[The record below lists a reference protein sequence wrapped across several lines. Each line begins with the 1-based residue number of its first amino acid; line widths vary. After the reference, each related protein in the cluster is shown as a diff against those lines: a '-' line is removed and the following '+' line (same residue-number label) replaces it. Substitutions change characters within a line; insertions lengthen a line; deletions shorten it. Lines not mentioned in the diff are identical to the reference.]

1 LGIALLAQI
10 GDLIGLVFLALSL
23 IALVYTLIAAFVVPA
38 YLSGPPADPKT
49 FPSISVLKPLYGL
62 EPGLEDNLKSF
73 IDQDYPGPIQY
84 VFGVQDPADP
94 AIAVVNALLAA
105 NPGLDASLV
114 IDEVMHGGNRKVS
127 NLINIERQARN
138 AVVVLSD
145 SDIRVDPRYLR
156 HLVAELEEP
165 GLGAI
170 TCLYVGRP
178 IGGIWSKLAAMSI
191 NHHFLPN
198 VVMGVT
204 LGLAKPCF
212 GSTVALKRSVLDD
225 VGGFKAVA
233 DHLADD
239 FVLGQLVRE
248 KGFKTRVSS
257 WTISHMGCEPSAAE
271 LIAHEIRW
279 ARTIRVIE
287 PAGFVGS
294 GIAYGVPFAFIACLV
309 MPLQPLALWF
319 LLASLF
325 ARILLAWRVDN
336 RTGCHAG
343 ALWLVPIRDMLS
355 FIVFVGACFTNSV
368 MWRGR
373 RFRIH
378 KSGTIYPVED
388 F

>member
-1 LGIALLAQI
+1 MALLAQI
-10 GDLIGLVFLALSL
+10 GDLIGLFFLALCL
-23 IALVYTLIAAFVVPA
+23 CALVYTLVAAFVVPL
-38 YLSGPPADPKT
+38 YLGPPPRDPKA
-49 FPSISVLKPLYGL
+49 FPSVTMLKPLHGL
-62 EPGLEDNLKSF
+62 EPGLEDNLRSF
-73 IDQDYPGPIQY
+73 LNQDYPGPIQI
-84 VFGVQDPADP
+84 VFGVQDPTDP

-114 IDEVMHGGNRKVS
+114 IDEDMHGGNRKVS
-127 NLINIERQARN
+127 NLINLERHARN
-138 AVVVLSD
+138 DVIVLSD
-145 SDIRVDPRYLR
+145 SDIRVDSRYLR
-156 HLVAELEEP
+156 HLAAELEQP

-170 TCLYVGRP
+170 TCLYVGQP
-178 IGGIWSKLAAMSI
+178 VGGVWSKLAAMSI

-212 GSTVALKRSVLDD
+212 GSTVALKKSVLDD
-225 VGGFKAVA
+225 IGGFRAVA

-248 KGFKTRVSS
+248 KGFKTKVSR
-257 WTISHMGCEPSAAE
+257 WTISHMGSEPTAAD

-294 GIAYGVPFAFIACLV
+294 GIAYALPFAAIACLL
-309 MPLQPLALWF
+309 MPFQALPLWF
-319 LLASLF
+319 LLASLC
-325 ARILLAWRVDN
+325 ARVLLAWRVDQ
-336 RTGCHAG
+336 RTGCQAG
-343 ALWLVPIRDMLS
+343 ALWLVPVRDMLS

-368 MWRGR
+368 TWRGR
-373 RFRIH
+373 RFKIH